1 MSSGKIILGTLAGIA
16 IGTTL
21 GILFAPEKGCV
32 TRKKIKDQSSDYADG
47 LKKKLN
53 NLKDDVKEQFKNIK
67 QDIGELSDQSKS
79 MFEETKDSIKNEIN
93 TVNKS

>member
-32 TRKKIKDQSSDYADG
+32 TRKKIKDQSNDYADG

-67 QDIGELSDQSKS
+67 QDMGELSDQSKT
-79 MFEETKDSIKNEIN
+79 MYGETKDSIKNEIN

>member
-32 TRKKIKDQSSDYADG
+32 TRKKIKD
-47 LKKKLN
+47 
-53 NLKDDVKEQFKNIK
+53 
-67 QDIGELSDQSKS
+67 
-79 MFEETKDSIKNEIN
+79 
-93 TVNKS
+93 